1 MRVTASLWTLV
12 ARPAL
17 RGAKTRERDPC
28 TDQQACPL
36 PLPLRRVR
44 SVQLDMTRYLTE
56 DHDRIAQRMNDVV
69 IRRIYSAGLTLQV
82 ALGQLHDQPA
92 AREICHALD
101 ELDHAIRDIR
111 DIVFDLGPSAR

>member
-1 MRVTASLWTLV
+1 
-12 ARPAL
+12 
-17 RGAKTRERDPC
+17 
-28 TDQQACPL
+28 
-36 PLPLRRVR
+36 
-44 SVQLDMTRYLTE
+44 MTRYLTE

-92 AREICHALD
+92 TREICHALD
-101 ELDHAIRDIR
+101 ELDRAIRDIR